1 MDYRK
6 YPIFRVLISLIL
18 GIVLAY
24 SGTLSFVSPIMA
36 LLTAACFCLFSG
48 VIYHKTTYQWQ
59 WTAGVG
65 VLLAALFVGFG
76 LTKFR
81 LTPSF
86 SSSLEHYVKQNRQYV
101 VTIQESPEVRAKS
114 VKMRV
119 LLEKSLEDTTIL
131 QPCML
136 YVARDSLSAHL
147 RYGDR
152 LLINSQIND
161 IEPPK
166 NPDAFDYRAFMR
178 RKGVYFSCYVPAGH
192 WQKIDSGHVHWLR
205 ARAYQLQQYFSRQF
219 ALAGVAGD
227 EYAVITAILLGNDET
242 MEPDLRARYASAG
255 VSHILCVSGMHV
267 GIIYMI
273 LNFLLKPLD
282 WYRRSRYTKALLL
295 VGFIWLYAHIT
306 GLSPSVTRA
315 ATMFTFVTLGGL
327 LRRPTDI
334 FHSLYASLFILLI
347 INPLLLFE
355 TGFQLSYL
363 AVFGIVIFQPKIA
376 SWLKPRT
383 RIGKYFNELASV
395 SLAAQLTTFPVS
407 VHCFGQFPNYFLLA
421 NLSVIALSFAVVV
434 TGVALLATSFWP
446 QLATWVGYVLG
457 FEIKSMN
464 SMIGWIN
471 ELPGAVSDNLKL
483 DVLQVLLIYMAI
495 LMLVFF
501 LKTARKPALWC
512 CLVAC
517 ALLPLTLLYDKFQQ
531 SHMQEIIVYHI
542 NKNTAIGFQEGGVG
556 VLLADS
562 AVWPGSSDYNFNIK
576 NHERQARLSSC
587 PVALQEPLFIEGTFA
602 KIGQFVCFQNVTLY
616 LLERGQWLYPT
627 ANPPQVDYLVLC
639 HSPQAPPEKVAAA
652 LKFKHVVLDGSNTPY
667 YRDKWQDYCLRNDKS
682 FYYTVD
688 SGFFQIHIKKKQEIF
703 VEKNE
708 KWERI

>member
-1 MDYRK
+1 MNYRK
-6 YPIFRVLISLIL
+6 YPIFRVLIFLIL
-18 GIVLAY
+18 GILWAY
-24 SGTLSFVSPIMA
+24 SGALSSVTPAMA
-36 LLTAACFCLFSG
+36 LVTAACFCIISS

-59 WTAGVG
+59 WMAGVG
-65 VLLAALFVGFG
+65 LLLAALFVGFG

-81 LTPSF
+81 LSPTF
-86 SSSLEHYVKQNRQYV
+86 SPLLEQYIQQNRNYV
-101 VTIQESPEVRAKS
+101 ATIVEPPEVRVKS
-114 VKMRV
+114 VKMKV
-119 LLEKSLEDTTIL
+119 LLEKSLEDTIVM

-136 YVARDSLSAHL
+136 YLARDSAVAQL

-152 LLINSQIND
+152 ILINSQIKD

-166 NPDAFDYRAFMR
+166 NPDAFDYRAYMH
-178 RKGVYFSCYVPAGH
+178 RKGIYFTGYVPAGH
-192 WQKIDSGHVHWLR
+192 WQKIDSGYVHWLR
-205 ARAYQLQQYFSRQF
+205 AKSYQLQQYFSRQF

-227 EYAVITAILLGNDET
+227 EYAIITAILLGNDET

-282 WYRRSRYTKALLL
+282 WYRRSRYAKAVLL

-306 GLSPSVTRA
+306 GLSPSVMRA
-315 ATMFTFVTLGGL
+315 ATMFTFVSLGGL

-376 SWLKPRT
+376 SWLKLRT

-434 TGVALLATSFWP
+434 TGVALLATSFWSK
-446 QLATWVGYVLG
+446 LATWVGYILG

-471 ELPGAVSDNLKL
+471 ELPGAVSDNLKMET
-483 DVLQVLLIYMAI
+483 VQVLLIYLAI

-501 LKTARKPALWC
+501 LKTARKPVLWTG
-512 CLVAC
+512 LAAC
-517 ALLPLTLLYDKFQQ
+517 ALLPLTILYDKYQQ
-531 SHMQEIIVYHI
+531 SNKLELIVYQI
-542 NKNTAIGFQEGGVG
+542 NKNTAIGFQNGSDGI
-556 VLLADS
+556 LLADS
-562 AVWPGSSDYNFNIK
+562 ALWLGSSDYNFNIK

-587 PVALQEPLFIEGTFA
+587 PVALQDTLFVKGAFA
-602 KIGQFVCFQNVTLY
+602 KVGQFVRFQNITLF
-616 LLERGQWLYPT
+616 LLERGQRLYPT
-627 ANPPQVDYLVLC
+627 VIPPQVDYLLLC
-639 HSPQAPPEKVAAA
+639 HSPQMPPEKVAAA
-652 LKFKHVVLDGSNTPY
+652 LHFKHVVLDGSNTPY
-667 YRDKWQDYCLRNDKS
+667 YC
-682 FYYTVD
+682 
-688 SGFFQIHIKKKQEIF
+688 
-703 VEKNE
+703 E
-708 KWERI
+708 KWRQYCRQQQIPVHSTAELGFLRIAVGVENSEIAAEK

>member
-6 YPIFRVLISLIL
+6 YPIFRVLIFLIL
-18 GIVLAY
+18 GILLAY
-24 SGTLSFVSPIMA
+24 SGTLSSVTPIMA
-36 LLTAACFCLFSG
+36 LVSSVCFCIISSI
-48 VIYHKTTYQWQ
+48 IYHKTTYQWQ

-81 LTPSF
+81 LSPTF
-86 SSSLEHYVKQNRQYV
+86 SPSLEQYIQQNRNYV
-101 VTIQESPEVRAKS
+101 VTIVEPPEVRAKS
-114 VKMRV
+114 VKMKV
-119 LLEKSLEDTTIL
+119 LLEKSLEDTIVL

-136 YVARDSLSAHL
+136 YLARDSMAVHL

-152 LLINSQIND
+152 ILINSQIKD

-178 RKGVYFSCYVPAGH
+178 RKGVYFTGYVPACQ

-205 ARAYQLQQYFSRQF
+205 AKSYQLQQYFSRQF

-282 WYRRSRYTKALLL
+282 LYRRSRYAKALLL

-315 ATMFTFVTLGGL
+315 ATMFTFVALGGL

-383 RIGKYFNELASV
+383 RTGKYFNELASV

-434 TGVALLATSFWP
+434 TGVALLAVSFWP
-446 QLATWVGYVLG
+446 TLATCVGYILG

-483 DVLQVLLIYMAI
+483 DLPQVLLIYLAI

-501 LKTARKPALWC
+501 FKTARKPALWVG
-512 CLVAC
+512 LAAC
-517 ALLPLTLLYDKFQQ
+517 ALLPLTILYDKYQQ
-531 SHMQEIIVYHI
+531 SNKQELIVYQI
-542 NKNTAIGFQEGGVG
+542 NKNTAISFQDGSDGI
-556 VLLADS
+556 LLADS
-562 AVWPGSSDYNFNIK
+562 AIWPGSGDYNFNIK
-576 NHERQARLSSC
+576 NHERQSRLSSR
-587 PVALQEPLFIEGTFA
+587 PVALQETLFIEGAFA
-602 KIGQFVCFQNVTLY
+602 KIGQFVRFQNVTLC
-616 LLERGQWLYPT
+616 LLQRGQWLYPT

-639 HSPQAPPEKVAAA
+639 HSPQASPEKVAAA
-652 LKFKHVVLDGSNTPY
+652 LNFKHVVLDGSNTPY
-667 YRDKWQDYCLRNDKS
+667 YC
-682 FYYTVD
+682 
-688 SGFFQIHIKKKQEIF
+688 
-703 VEKNE
+703 E
-708 KWERI
+708 KWRQYCSQQQIPVHSTAELGFLRIAVGIENREIADEKYF

>member
-1 MDYRK
+1 MNYRN
-6 YPIFRVLISLIL
+6 YPIFRVLIFLVL
-18 GIVLAY
+18 GIIMAYYGVLSSVTPVLALIA
-24 SGTLSFVSPIMA
+24 S
-36 LLTAACFCLFSG
+36 ACFCIISS
-48 VIYHKTTYQWQ
+48 VIYRKLAYHWQ

-65 VLLAALFVGFG
+65 LLVAALFVGFG

-81 LTPSF
+81 LSPTF
-86 SSSLEHYVKQNRQYV
+86 SPSLEQYIKQNRHYV
-101 VTIQESPEVRAKS
+101 ATIIEPPEVRAKS
-114 VKMRV
+114 VKMKA
-119 LLEKSLEDTTIL
+119 LLEKSLEDTTVL
-131 QPCML
+131 QQCML
-136 YVARDSLSAHL
+136 YLARDSLAKQL

-152 LLINSQIND
+152 LLINSQIKD
-161 IEPPK
+161 IESPK
-166 NPDAFDYRAFMR
+166 NPDAFDYRAYMH
-178 RKGVYFSCYVPAGH
+178 RKGIWLTSYVPSGQ
-192 WQKIDSGHVHWLR
+192 WQKIDSGYVNLLR
-205 ARAYQLQQYFSRQF
+205 AKSYHLQQYFSRQF

-273 LNFLLKPLD
+273 LNFLLKPLN
-282 WYRRSRYTKALLL
+282 WYRRTRYMKAVLL

-315 ATMFTFVTLGGL
+315 ATMFTFVSLGGL

-363 AVFGIVIFQPKIA
+363 AVFGIVIFQPWFAKII
-376 SWLKPRT
+376 KPRT

-407 VHCFGQFPNYFLLA
+407 VYTFGQFPNYFLLA

-434 TGVALLATSFWP
+434 TGVVLLAVSFVP
-446 QLATWVGYVLG
+446 QISVWMGYLLG

-483 DVLQVLLIYMAI
+483 EMPQVLLIYVAI
-495 LMLVFF
+495 VMLVFF
-501 LKTARKPALWC
+501 LKTARKPALWTA
-512 CLVAC
+512 LVAS
-517 ALLPLTLLYDKFQQ
+517 ALLPLTILYDKIQLLQ
-531 SHMQEIIVYHI
+531 KQEIIVYHV
-542 NKNTAIGFQEGGVG
+542 NRNTAIGFQDSGDGF
-556 VLLADS
+556 LLADS
-562 AVWPGSSDYNFNIK
+562 VAWPGGSAYNFNIH
-576 NHERQARLSSC
+576 NHERMARLRSRLLLLEDT
-587 PVALQEPLFIEGTFA
+587 AFREGAFA
-602 KIGQFVCFQNVTLY
+602 KVGPFVRFHNLTFF
-616 LLERGQWLYPT
+616 LLARGQWLYPT
-627 ANPPQVDYLVLC
+627 ADPPQVDYLLLC

-652 LKFKHVVLDGSNTPY
+652 IRFHQVIIDGSNTPY
-667 YRDKWQDYCLRNDKS
+667 YR
-682 FYYTVD
+682 
-688 SGFFQIHIKKKQEIF
+688 
-703 VEKNE
+703 E
-708 KWERI
+708 KWISYCQENNISVHDVTAEGALRIMIDAEIAHFSSKKEN